1 MFLFSWDTTGTSNNG
16 VAERMNRTI
25 LDKARRMLLGSSL
38 KKTFWI
44 EVAMTAVYLINRSP
58 TKALEKG
65 KVPAELW
72 YGFRPD
78 VSKLRTFGCVAYL
91 HKNKLE

>member
-1 MFLFSWDTTGTSNNG
+1 
-16 VAERMNRTI
+16 
-25 LDKARRMLLGSSL
+25 MLLGSSL

-44 EVAMTAVYLINRSP
+44 EAAMTAVYLINRSP

-72 YGFRPD
+72 
-78 VSKLRTFGCVAYL
+78 
-91 HKNKLE
+91 